1 MHRCACVRLGQYR
14 PRHGP
19 TQGKKEARRCLPREP
34 APTTRPVYAGCLT
47 VSEWSSSDTLCI
59 NGGWQCACFAKR
71 TETNAQHARR
81 CCTICRRYCV
91 SDRLQLRLHSNIHL
105 HTVSSFVY
113 IYIPVDGNNL
123 VSLFRAAVAKT
134 QQENDQNKWHIR
146 RLTPTL
152 HRIPTLS
159 NTPIR
164 TFTVK
169 LPPGVNPG
177 DTIHVQAP
185 NGDLNEITVPAGM
198 SAGSTFTVE
207 FDHGAGG
214 NGSNTGAGK
223 DVYKPTSVDQIGYN
237 PPVAAATAYDNVG
250 TATRNDGDDGFA
262 SGFNNA
268 PAGVNVPT
276 YTASGEPYQPSFSAP
291 PSYPPPPKY

>member
-47 VSEWSSSDTLCI
+47 VSEWSSSGTLCI

-105 HTVSSFVY
+105 HTVSSFVSLY

-123 VSLFRAAVAKT
+123 VSPLSCCCC
-134 QQENDQNKWHIR
+134 QN
-146 RLTPTL
+146 
-152 HRIPTLS
+152 
-159 NTPIR
+159 
-164 TFTVK
+164 
-169 LPPGVNPG
+169 
-177 DTIHVQAP
+177 
-185 NGDLNEITVPAGM
+185 
-198 SAGSTFTVE
+198 
-207 FDHGAGG
+207 
-214 NGSNTGAGK
+214 
-223 DVYKPTSVDQIGYN
+223 
-237 PPVAAATAYDNVG
+237 
-250 TATRNDGDDGFA
+250 ATRKRPKQMAHTTSDTNIA
-262 SGFNNA
+262 
-268 PAGVNVPT
+268 
-276 YTASGEPYQPSFSAP
+276 
-291 PSYPPPPKY
+291 SYPDSIQYAHSDIHSQTPARS